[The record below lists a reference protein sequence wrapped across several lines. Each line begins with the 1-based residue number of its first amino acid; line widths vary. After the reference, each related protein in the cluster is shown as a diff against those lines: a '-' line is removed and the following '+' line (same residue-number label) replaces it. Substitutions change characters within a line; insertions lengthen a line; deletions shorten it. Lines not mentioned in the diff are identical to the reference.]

1 MTNPC
6 DFSDEELLALL
17 RDPSVSPAAIEE
29 EMEGAGAGPCPAAHL
44 ELART
49 LLATFDETRANEVA
63 ALPARLSHLLLEQAV
78 AARAAAFVTALCASA
93 DKALSKDAKRALH
106 RLRAGGLKVE
116 APRPAPPPPQP
127 AANADDELVAYMT
140 SVDGAHGERL
150 LFHPCPV
157 PGGVDVAQVILSDE
171 TGIHN
176 AELAPLG
183 KRRFRRFVEMIT
195 SNMSLLVGPVPRAY
209 SRSLIARSLDLN
221 AVARRSV
228 PGGFNDV
235 AFALG
240 PTPPTVRSPGRGLAT
255 PDDAPTLASEAR
267 ALELLAA
274 RHFTSWVLPDSVARS
289 LPGDDDA
296 APQQR
301 ALLTFWTP
309 QRRALWAERLFDMA
323 WLLHG
328 ADRTEDRDV
337 ALACAASL
345 EQELPPD
352 EVGFARAL
360 FARQKPTN

>member
-1 MTNPC
+1 MTAPC

-17 RDPSVSPAAIEE
+17 RDVSVSPAAIEE
-29 EMEGAGAGPCPAAHL
+29 EMEGAGAEPCPAAHL
-44 ELART
+44 DRART
-49 LLATFDETRANEVA
+49 ILASFDEARADEVA
-63 ALPARLSHLLLEQAV
+63 ELPARLRTLLLEQAV
-78 AARAAAFVTALCASA
+78 AARAASFVAAMCASK
-93 DKALSKDAKRALH
+93 DKALSKEAKRALH

-116 APRPAPPPPQP
+116 APRPTQSRPEPTPGQEE
-127 AANADDELVAYMT
+127 ELVAYMT
-140 SVDGAHGERL
+140 SIDGGHGERL

-209 SRSLIARSLDLN
+209 SRSLIARALDLN

-228 PGGFNDV
+228 PAGFNDV

-240 PTPPTVRSPGRGLAT
+240 PAPAPVPSPGRELAVPEAA
-255 PDDAPTLASEAR
+255 PDLASEQR
-267 ALELLAA
+267 ATELLAA
-274 RHFTSWVLPDSVARS
+274 RPFSSWVLPEDVARS
-289 LPGDDDA
+289 LPTDDPTEADRAVDA
-296 APQQR
+296 W
-301 ALLTFWTP
+301 WTS

-328 ADRTEDRDV
+328 ADRHAERDV
-337 ALACAASL
+337 ALACARSL
-345 EQELPPD
+345 EQASPAS

-360 FARQKPTN
+360 WARQPKAD